1 LKGYVVDASVAVK
14 WLIPEEYS
22 EKAMKLLEAW
32 VKQEL
37 ELNAPRLLRLE
48 VTNALTKYAARGLLK
63 VEQLVQGFQIF
74 REIAITYSDEDW
86 QLIEEALN
94 ASTTMDLSIY
104 DAIYIVLAKKLNA
117 TLITADGK
125 LVDKIKLEMDVLN
138 IKDLS

>member
-1 LKGYVVDASVAVK
+1 MKGYVVDASVAVK